1 MLKNSQKSY
10 KAKVDDIS
18 AIVCSD
24 LDNNQKIREIE
35 YVLEQ
40 DNLLSQEQLELL
52 QTLENEV
59 YRDEALAF
67 YETWQKRSIWL
78 NNRVGQ
84 IVCNLVV
91 NKPNSDKLL
100 AEAIEHY
107 KINKGKISKPPL
119 KITWLT
125 DKQQQ
130 ALWETNE
137 KGKEVFQT
145 RAHGTGKVI
154 QTGNGGVTRSGGF
167 LPGATIAA
175 GQRPTLRHPRA
186 RPQMAREPLAAS
198 PNNNCRRHPPLN
210 RRNRAASSS
219 RRAFAE

>member
-1 MLKNSQKSY
+1 MFRFGQQS
-10 KAKVDDIS
+10 
-18 AIVCSD
+18 
-24 LDNNQKIREIE
+24 KIREIE

-137 KGKEVFQT
+137 KGKEVFQ
-145 RAHGTGKVI
+145 RSLYKMFLFEAVHDGIKSGKLNFTNSYRYRSLEEYLI
-154 QTGNGGVTRSGGF
+154 NKKIGNLTKNKF
-167 LPGATIAA
+167 LPM
-175 GQRPTLRHPRA
+175 LK
-186 RPQMAREPLAAS
+186 
-198 PNNNCRRHPPLN
+198 
-210 RRNRAASSS
+210 
-219 RRAFAE
+219 